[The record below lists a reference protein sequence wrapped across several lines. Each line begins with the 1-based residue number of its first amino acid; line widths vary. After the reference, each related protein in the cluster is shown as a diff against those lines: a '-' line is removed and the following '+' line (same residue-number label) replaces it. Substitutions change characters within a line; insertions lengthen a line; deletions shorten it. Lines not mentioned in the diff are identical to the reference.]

1 MEHDSVQVYVK
12 YIRRGFTYG
21 FIFYEFKV
29 IQEKYF
35 LIMNRTVEQQSC
47 ILFFVRFDVL
57 RALLTNELLKS
68 YTEYRVL

>member
-1 MEHDSVQVYVK
+1 MQVYVK

-21 FIFYEFKV
+21 FIFFEFKV

-35 LIMNRTVEQQSC
+35 CNMNRTVKKQSC
-47 ILFFVRFDVL
+47 ILFVVRFDVL
-57 RALLTNELLKS
+57 RALLTYELLKS